1 MLDFSHD
8 LLYSLST
15 FLATYWHKKKQ
26 SEVIMK
32 KSYGVLRVLS
42 TIFKVVGIIIG
53 VVAVL
58 GGLVMLVM
66 SFSNTDVFV
75 SLGFD
80 ESSAPFVGLVMAL
93 FGLIGGLLT
102 ALVVYGSGE
111 LLILLIAIEDNT
123 QRTATLLADVTEEE

>member
-1 MLDFSHD
+1 
-8 LLYSLST
+8 
-15 FLATYWHKKKQ
+15 
-26 SEVIMK
+26 MK